1 MGFGVTVLVLGVAV
15 LFAVLGFP
23 EIAVTVV
30 GLDLVA
36 LVGLFVY
43 GNRATQ
49 QQPGTED
56 EVAGELPSGDAS
68 RQPAQ

>member
-1 MGFGVTVLVLGVAV
+1 
-15 LFAVLGFP
+15 
-23 EIAVTVV
+23 VV

-36 LVGLFVY
+36 LVGLFIY

-49 QQPGTED
+49 QPPGTED